1 MPGRKASLQPPDQRG
16 KGWREGSWGGGNSS
30 PPRHPGGCPGLRPLL
45 SLALLRSRAFLSGRE
60 DGGWIEDS
68 GGLGDQEATG
78 MEQSDRPR
86 LGSQQLQLCP
96 PPASKLTGPK
106 GLLFGLGVLLLLAS
120 WHPGDTSPQLG
131 RASARAASSGEGG
144 Q

>member
-1 MPGRKASLQPPDQRG
+1 
-16 KGWREGSWGGGNSS
+16 
-30 PPRHPGGCPGLRPLL
+30 
-45 SLALLRSRAFLSGRE
+45 
-60 DGGWIEDS
+60 
-68 GGLGDQEATG
+68 